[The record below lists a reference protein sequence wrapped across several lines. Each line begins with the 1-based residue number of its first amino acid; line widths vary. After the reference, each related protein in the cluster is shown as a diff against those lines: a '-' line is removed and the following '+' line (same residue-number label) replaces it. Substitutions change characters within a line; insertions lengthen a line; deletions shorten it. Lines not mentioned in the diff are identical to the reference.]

1 MSAYNGVAL
10 AYGRTAPS
18 TPPVIRPGGAPEPP
32 SRIEVNPASPSSLA
46 ISWSPP
52 NDVMGAKVTSYQVVS
67 KSRPSGFNLAEG
79 CVIGLS
85 IPLHIDDATRALHL
99 PDTSHPDRPE

>member
-1 MSAYNGVAL
+1 MRVSAYNGVAL
-10 AYGRTAPS
+10 AYGKTASS

-52 NDVMGAKVTSYQVVS
+52 NDVMGAEVTSYQVVS
-67 KSRPSGFNLAEG
+67 DCDQAVFHTGKCCL
-79 CVIGLS
+79 VYVLS
-85 IPLHIDDATRALHL
+85 PAWLGW
-99 PDTSHPDRPE
+99 